1 MLRPR
6 SYRYAYLV
14 RAREIVTL
22 SLLTSL
28 THSYALSPSQ
38 LVLHKQPKM
47 LYDGLIR
54 LINEHLDDQ
63 AKNRIEPAF
72 PTSSLLATA
81 STSSSTSSNTLKPRH
96 HRKSSG
102 NAVLAATDAT
112 PDIDAQAIA
121 GPSSSQPL
129 GENRLAQ
136 AMEGET
142 FFNAIKGTWEDHK
155 HCMGKLRDVLKY
167 MVGLPCVK
175 IRI

>member
-1 MLRPR
+1 M
-6 SYRYAYLV
+6 

-81 STSSSTSSNTLKPRH
+81 SSSSSTTTNPLKPRH
-96 HRKSSG
+96 RKSSS
-102 NAVLAATDAT
+102 NALTADAT

-121 GPSSSQPL
+121 GSSSSQPL